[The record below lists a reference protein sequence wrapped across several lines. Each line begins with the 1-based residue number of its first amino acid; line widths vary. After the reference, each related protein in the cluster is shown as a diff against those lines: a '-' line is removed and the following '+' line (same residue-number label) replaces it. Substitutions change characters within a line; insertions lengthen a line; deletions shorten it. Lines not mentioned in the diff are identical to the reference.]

1 MKLSQCRSS
10 LLLKSEVLARGLQSQ
25 ILVPQCDAASPQ
37 AYLRSLADTDEV
49 QVLNVEDTA
58 LNQAFGKKSNNR
70 RDFVRELFITF
81 VRQHRSPTGRTPDKD
96 GRHHGAEFFL
106 SSQFT
111 AIVKQR
117 GERAKNFKHAACET
131 LAEVYCHGTH
141 VV

>member
-10 LLLKSEVLARGLQSQ
+10 LLLKSEVLARGLQSR

-96 GRHHGAEFFL
+96 GRQHGAEFFL
-106 SSQFT
+106 SSQFS

-117 GERAKNFKHAACET
+117 GERAKNFKHAASET